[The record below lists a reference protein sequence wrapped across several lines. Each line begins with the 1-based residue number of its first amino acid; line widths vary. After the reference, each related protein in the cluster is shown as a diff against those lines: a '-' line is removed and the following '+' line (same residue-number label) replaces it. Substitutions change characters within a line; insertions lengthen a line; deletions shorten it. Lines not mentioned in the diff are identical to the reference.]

1 MAYFAGRLE
10 NDLGQ
15 RSVWRGFLSMF
26 ENVFTDHDTHVHHG
40 TDGNG
45 DTGESDNIGSNI
57 EPFHGAKAH

>member
-10 NDLGQ
+10 NDLSQ
-15 RSVWRGFLSMF
+15 RSLWRGFLPMF

-45 DTGESDNIGSNI
+45 DTG
-57 EPFHGAKAH
+57 